1 MKSRD
6 RVRSSSATEISIVW
20 LARSV
25 MFVDDA
31 SMLSSAPTIRE
42 ALTPPTPSTPPVKR
56 KKKAL
61 PPGAELRNN

>member
-1 MKSRD
+1 MR
-6 RVRSSSATEISIVW
+6 RTPSSAAAQSLW
-20 LARSV
+20 LRVSDRDDDVGSV
-25 MFVDDA
+25 A

>member
-1 MKSRD
+1 MRRTPSWLRVSERD
-6 RVRSSSATEISIVW
+6 DDVG
-20 LARSV
+20 SV
-25 MFVDDA
+25 A